1 MSKCRTGCHAP
12 GSHESYAACLR
23 AAGTKVAYANTA
35 GGMDYTAQ
43 KKWDKE
49 LDFYRQARSD
59 GIQPASTQTKD
70 IRAAY
75 AASES
80 TGTAFQADM

>member
-1 MSKCRTGCHAP
+1 MACRTGCATKD
-12 GSHESYAACLR
+12 HESYAQCLR
-23 AAGTKVAYANTA
+23 VAGTKVAYSNSANN
-35 GGMDYTAQ
+35 MDFTQQ

-59 GIQPASTQTKD
+59 GIQPASTKTKD
-70 IRAAY
+70 IQAAY